1 MCPITPRQWKSFNHS
16 LCTRLI
22 CTCKSEFHLYGP
34 YLHPSYGQQKGF
46 GTSIPWSVFLCFV
59 RACFVRNSC
68 SHPGTSHLNFSI
80 LIGCLLAMCFPMCS
94 KSDSQSGHRLG
105 LSVLKVG
112 ALGFQSSHNE
122 SHFFLSCAMCAQ
134 ILLSNSG
141 SPAKPLIAWI
151 TRSFRSPVRMPL
163 RPCKDPKSVC
173 LAGLEGA
180 MRATCPIHLAC
191 RLPTK
196 ILQSGTPNLR
206 AHSSLKL

>member
-1 MCPITPRQWKSFNHS
+1 MIS
-16 LCTRLI
+16 LPVLRSCLF
-22 CTCKSEFHLYGP
+22 CEEF
-34 YLHPSYGQQKGF
+34 
-46 GTSIPWSVFLCFV
+46 
-59 RACFVRNSC
+59 
-68 SHPGTSHLNFSI
+68 
-80 LIGCLLAMCFPMCS
+80 LLASWNTIFKFLNTDRTLTGKYS

-134 ILLSNSG
+134 IMLSNSG

-191 RLPTK
+191 RLPIK

-206 AHSSLKL
+206 AHSSFVIRSSRIFTQEMPSTSRIFPYQKLFSFLLVMELRGQFSQPYRRTVDT

>member
-1 MCPITPRQWKSFNHS
+1 
-16 LCTRLI
+16 
-22 CTCKSEFHLYGP
+22 
-34 YLHPSYGQQKGF
+34 
-46 GTSIPWSVFLCFV
+46 
-59 RACFVRNSC
+59 
-68 SHPGTSHLNFSI
+68 
-80 LIGCLLAMCFPMCS
+80 MCFPKYS

-112 ALGFQSSHNE
+112 ALGFQSSHSE
-122 SHFFLSCAMCAQ
+122 SHIFLSCAMCAQ

-141 SPAKPLIAWI
+141 SLAKPLIAWI

-206 AHSSLKL
+206 AHSSFVILSSRIFTQEIPSTSRIFPYQKLFSFLLEGTPHLFSSSCHRSSLSTESKALQCSVSFTTRRNLSVRTFGLPLISKRRT